1 MERLR
6 HAILAAAPDAPD
18 PAIQGFQAARLS
30 FEAASAE
37 TPLRLAHLIGQCAH
51 ESLRFTH
58 DTESLYYSTPSRLS
72 AVWPRRF
79 PTEAAAR
86 PYARDPEKLANK
98 VYGGRRDLGNTE
110 PGDGWRYRGRGYLQL
125 TGRANYTRYGRMLGL
140 DLAADPDKATEPEI
154 AWRIA
159 AAYMHTRR
167 RRGKRLF
174 EWADENN
181 VEQVS
186 RGVNG
191 GLHGLADRRT
201 RTFSAL
207 RALGGLNP
215 QPVLK
220 RGASGAEVLLLQRS
234 LALAGFS
241 PRGLDGRFGPGTE
254 RAVRAFQRANR
265 LMVDGMVGP
274 KTWER
279 LAPEAS

>member
-6 HAILAAAPDAPD
+6 LAILAAAPDAPT
-18 PAIQGFQAARLS
+18 PAIQGLLGARKNL
-30 FEAASAE
+30 EAASAE
-37 TPLRLAHLIGQCAH
+37 TPFRLAHLIGQCAH
-51 ESLRFTH
+51 ESARFTH
-58 DTESLYYSTPSRLS
+58 DTESLYYSTPSRIL

-79 PTEAAAR
+79 PNEHAAK
-86 PYARDPEKLANK
+86 PFARDPEKLANT
-98 VYGGRRDLGNTE
+98 VYGGRQDLGNTE

-125 TGRANYTRYGRMLGL
+125 TGRANYSRFGQLLGL
-140 DLAADPDKATEPEI
+140 DLVGDPDLATEPDV

-167 RRGKRLF
+167 RRGRRLF

-181 VEQVS
+181 VEQVT

-191 GLHGLADRRT
+191 GLHGIADRRA

-207 RALGGLNP
+207 SALGGLKA

-220 RGASGAEVLLLQRS
+220 RGSTGAEVLLLQRS
-234 LALAGFS
+234 LALAGYS

-254 RAVRAFQRANR
+254 RAVRAFQHANR
-265 LMVDGMVGP
+265 LTADGIVGP
-274 KTWER
+274 KTWEV
-279 LAPEAS
+279 LTPSAS